1 MTDGNEQKKL
11 RLLLA
16 EDHELVGQG
25 LRAMLSE
32 DYEILDIVQDGAHVV
47 AAAKRHKPDLL
58 LLDLSLPNRTGIDLL
73 PELLKM
79 NPKLKVLVL
88 TMHVDPH
95 LADMANALGARGFIP
110 KNSSLEELREAIEVI
125 RKGRR
130 YLSPKIPDHGYR
142 GSVAGPMGFDQLT
155 THQQRIVRLM
165 AKGLSS
171 EEIGEELGVSVHTV
185 AFHRKNIRRALGV
198 KNDTEMHRYAI
209 LVGMAEERAPKRKTS

>member
-1 MTDGNEQKKL
+1 MTDGEQTTKP

-32 DYEILDIVQDGAHVV
+32 DYEILDIVQDGAEVV
-47 AAAKRHKPDLL
+47 AAAKRYKPDVL

-73 PELLKM
+73 PELLKT
-79 NPKLKVLVL
+79 NPRLKVLVL

-95 LADMANALGARGFIP
+95 LADMANALGAHGFIP

-125 RKGRR
+125 REGRH
-130 YLSPKIPDHGYR
+130 YLSPKIPNHGHR
-142 GSVAGPMGFDQLT
+142 GIAAGPMGFDQLT

-171 EEIGEELGVSVHTV
+171 EEIGQELGVSVHTV
-185 AFHRKNIRRALGV
+185 AFHRKNIRRALGM
-198 KNDTEMHRYAI
+198 KTDAEMHRYAI